1 MAEDTAVPSAN
12 PIFAEVRGSDTYRC
26 LGGEWQE
33 KCLESLE
40 MCCPVGDTAV
50 SLAVRLLGSCA
61 PRCRSRVPAAL
72 STRGTPQSL
81 RSRAGAY
88 KGVVTVP
95 KRDLEGQEPLGRAL
109 GRAWACTVA
118 SVGLSPFQ
126 ACRVQSSMRSPDM
139 ESFKQQKV
147 EDFYDIGE
155 ELGSG
160 QFAIVKKCQE
170 KSTGL
175 EFAAKFIKKRQTRAS
190 RRGVCREE
198 IEREVS
204 ILRQVLHPNI
214 ITLHDV
220 YENRTDVVLILE
232 LVSGGELFDFLAQK
246 ESLSEEEAT
255 SFIKQILDGVNY
267 LHTKKIAHFDL
278 KPENIMLLDK
288 NIPIPHI
295 KLIDF
300 GLAHEIEDGVEFK
313 HIFGTPEFVA
323 PEIVNYEPLGL
334 EADMWSIGVITY
346 ILLSGAS
353 PFLGDT
359 KQETLANI
367 TAVSYDFDEE
377 FFSQT
382 SELAKDF
389 IQKLLVKETRKRL
402 TIQEALR
409 HPWITSKGEARA
421 PGQRKTQTAQLKTK
435 RLREYTL
442 KCHSSMPPN
451 NTYVNFERFAHVV
464 EDIARVDQG
473 CRALAGA
480 HDTLQ
485 DDVSALLSI
494 YNEKEA
500 WYREENESARHNV
513 SQLKYEFRKVAS
525 LKKLLREDIRA
536 TESSLG
542 TVSRK
547 MDRLQAQFEALRREL
562 SADLQW
568 VQELVGS
575 FQLESG
581 DAAGL
586 GAVLH
591 WDPSE
596 SLSELLSRSRAEEIL
611 CSLKL

>member
-1 MAEDTAVPSAN
+1 METDTLLLWVLLLWVP
-12 PIFAEVRGSDTYRC
+12 GST
-26 LGGEWQE
+26 
-33 KCLESLE
+33 
-40 MCCPVGDTAV
+40 GD
-50 SLAVRLLGSCA
+50 
-61 PRCRSRVPAAL
+61 SRM
-72 STRGTPQSL
+72 
-81 RSRAGAY
+81 
-88 KGVVTVP
+88 
-95 KRDLEGQEPLGRAL
+95 
-109 GRAWACTVA
+109 
-118 SVGLSPFQ
+118 FQ
-126 ACRVQSSMRSPDM
+126 ASMRSPNM
-139 ESFKQQKV
+139 EPFKQQKV

-160 QFAIVKKCQE
+160 QFAIVKKCRE

-175 EFAAKFIKKRQTRAS
+175 EYAAKFIKKRQSRAS
-190 RRGVCREE
+190 RRGVSREE

-204 ILRQVLHPNI
+204 ILRQVLHHNV

-313 HIFGTPEFVA
+313 NIFGTPEFVA

-389 IQKLLVKETRKRL
+389 IRKLLVKETRKRL

-409 HPWITSKGEARA
+409 HPWITPVDNQQAMVRRA
-421 PGQRKTQTAQLKTK
+421 
-435 RLREYTL
+435 E
-442 KCHSSMPPN
+442 H
-451 NTYVNFERFAHVV
+451 E
-464 EDIARVDQG
+464 
-473 CRALAGA
+473 
-480 HDTLQ
+480 
-485 DDVSALLSI
+485 
-494 YNEKEA
+494 
-500 WYREENESARHNV
+500 
-513 SQLKYEFRKVAS
+513 
-525 LKKLLREDIRA
+525 
-536 TESSLG
+536 
-542 TVSRK
+542 
-547 MDRLQAQFEALRREL
+547 
-562 SADLQW
+562 
-568 VQELVGS
+568 
-575 FQLESG
+575 G
-581 DAAGL
+581 DAAQPAQRTDSIPNSPDNVPLKGGNCSEDLLCILKRAPFKKSWAYLQVAKHLNKTKLSWNKDGILHGVRYQDGNLVIQFPGL
-586 GAVLH
+586 YFIICQLQFLVQCPNNSVDLK
-591 WDPSE
+591 
-596 SLSELLSRSRAEEIL
+596 LELLINKHIKKQALVTVCESGMQTKHVYQNLSQFLLDYLQVNTTISVNVDTFQYIDTSTFPLENVLSIFLYSNSDAAAGPHHHHHH
-611 CSLKL
+611 

>member
-1 MAEDTAVPSAN
+1 M
-12 PIFAEVRGSDTYRC
+12 
-26 LGGEWQE
+26 L
-33 KCLESLE
+33 
-40 MCCPVGDTAV
+40 
-50 SLAVRLLGSCA
+50 
-61 PRCRSRVPAAL
+61 
-72 STRGTPQSL
+72 
-81 RSRAGAY
+81 
-88 KGVVTVP
+88 
-95 KRDLEGQEPLGRAL
+95 
-109 GRAWACTVA
+109 
-118 SVGLSPFQ
+118 Q
-126 ACRVQSSMRSPDM
+126 ASMRNSNM
-139 ESFKQQKV
+139 ETFKQQKV

-160 QFAIVKKCQE
+160 QFAIVKKCRE

-175 EFAAKFIKKRQTRAS
+175 EYAAKFIKKRQSRAS

-204 ILRQVLHPNI
+204 ILRQVLHPNV

-220 YENRTDVVLILE
+220 FENRTDVVLILE

-267 LHTKKIAHFDL
+267 LHAKKIAHFDL
-278 KPENIMLLDK
+278 KISPPEPRCPSKDEWIKKLWSMYTMEYSSAIRNDKYPPFASTWMELEGMMLSEPENIMLLDK

-313 HIFGTPEFVA
+313 NIFGTPEFVA

-389 IQKLLVKETRKRL
+389 IRKLLVKETRKRL

-409 HPWITSKGEARA
+409 HPWITPVDNQQALVRRESVVNLENFKKQYVR
-421 PGQRKTQTAQLKTK
+421 RRWKLSFSIVSLCNHLTRSLMKK
-435 RLREYTL
+435 VHLRPDGDLRNCESDT
-442 KCHSSMPPN
+442 
-451 NTYVNFERFAHVV
+451 E
-464 EDIARVDQG
+464 EDIAKRK
-473 CRALAGA
+473 AL
-480 HDTLQ
+480 H
-485 DDVSALLSI
+485 S
-494 YNEKEA
+494 
-500 WYREENESARHNV
+500 RR
-513 SQLKYEFRKVAS
+513 R
-525 LKKLLREDIRA
+525 
-536 TESSLG
+536 SS
-542 TVSRK
+542 TS
-547 MDRLQAQFEALRREL
+547 
-562 SADLQW
+562 
-568 VQELVGS
+568 
-575 FQLESG
+575 
-581 DAAGL
+581 
-586 GAVLH
+586 
-591 WDPSE
+591 
-596 SLSELLSRSRAEEIL
+596 
-611 CSLKL
+611 